1 MGLFYTA
8 LLLITSLIQSFVLQ
22 HYFYRMI
29 IVNSRIRT
37 SVVGLIYQ
45 KTLRLSC
52 SVQKSAEVANLVS
65 VDAQTLADL
74 NIYLNIVWSAP
85 FQIIISLA
93 LLWSYLGVSALIG
106 SHFYKYFML
115 SLFNYL

>member
-8 LLLITSLIQSFVLQ
+8 LLFFSSLVQSFVLQ
-22 HYFYRMI
+22 HYFNRMI

-45 KTLRLSC
+45 KTLRLS
-52 SVQKSAEVANLVS
+52 SSAQKSAEVANLVS

-74 NIYLNIVWSAP
+74 NIYLNNVWSAP
-85 FQIIISLA
+85 LQIIIALA
-93 LLWSYLGVSALIG
+93 ILWSYLGVSALIG
-106 SHFYKYFML
+106 MSFKKKGIKLY
-115 SLFNYL
+115 